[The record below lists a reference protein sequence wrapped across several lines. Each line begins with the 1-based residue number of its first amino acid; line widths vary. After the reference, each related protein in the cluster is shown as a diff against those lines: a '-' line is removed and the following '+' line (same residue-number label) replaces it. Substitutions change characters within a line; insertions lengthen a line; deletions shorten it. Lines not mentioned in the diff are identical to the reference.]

1 MQKATGD
8 LCTLHVLKM
17 TLSNSENDKDEGK
30 KGKQKEKQ
38 KPGTRSE
45 PYIDPLHQNFTKRGR
60 ERDKKIRWKDKQAHT
75 PIDCADHIARGVTL
89 SIPFRKS
96 GTYLLKRFT
105 NYADFSSF

>member
-60 ERDKKIRWKDKQAHT
+60 ERDKKLDGKTSKLTR
-75 PIDCADHIARGVTL
+75 PLIAQIILHAVSLLAFHFGNLVL
-89 SIPFRKS
+89 
-96 GTYLLKRFT
+96 TY
-105 NYADFSSF
+105 